1 MFTSFPS
8 PLPDATLDL
17 PVTGANLRG
26 RTLRDELAVGPVLL
40 SFLRHFG

>member
-1 MFTSFPS
+1 MFESFPS

-17 PVTGANLRG
+17 PIEGVNLRG
-26 RTLRDELAVGPVLL
+26 TTLRDELAAGPVLF

>member
-1 MFTSFPS
+1 MFDSHPS

-17 PVTGANLRG
+17 PVTGVGLRG
-26 RTLRDELAVGPVLL
+26 NTLREELADGPVLF